1 MTSTHLPAP
10 ALSIAERRLR
20 TLQRTGLAQKRK
32 IAEKPPTLVFY
43 GILVVVTMLTL
54 LGLVMVFSSSS
65 VTLVKDGDSA
75 WYFFQKQMMWAF
87 FGLMAGI
94 GMYRMPY
101 YIWRGLVRISLLVA
115 FGLNVL
121 TFVPFFGA
129 EVNGAKAWVGWG
141 FIRFQPSEF
150 LKLAIVL
157 YCADLLARRHRR
169 VEFAQET
176 LFPMLLLLGGA
187 SGVCLFQKD
196 IGSATIFGGILLM
209 MCFIAGLP
217 KRHLLFTGGVVSF
230 AAMVVV
236 LGSSTARARF
246 TAFLDLEGTKGYR
259 GYQVYQSLLSIAN
272 GGPTGVGIGSGT
284 GKWGYVPL
292 SHSDFIFAIIAEEL
306 GLVGTVLVLGGFIAL
321 VYLGVQTALG
331 ARDMYGALLAGGV
344 TAWFGVQAIVNIGGV
359 TGSLPMTGLTLP
371 FISYGGSSLMVSM
384 AAAGLLLNVA
394 RNMK

>member
-32 IAEKPPTLVFY
+32 IAEKPPTFVFY

-65 VTLVKDGDSA
+65 VTLVKDGSSA
-75 WYFFQKQMMWAF
+75 WYFFQKQLMWAF
-87 FGLMAGI
+87 FGLVTGV

-101 YIWRGLVRISLLVA
+101 YIWRGLVNVSLAVA
-115 FGLNVL
+115 FGLNLLV
-121 TFVPFFGA
+121 FVPFFGK
-129 EVNGAKAWVGWG
+129 EVNGARAWVGWG

-157 YCADLLARRHRR
+157 YCANLLAKRHRR
-169 VEFAQET
+169 VEFAKDT
-176 LFPMLLLLGGA
+176 LIPVALIIGGA
-187 SGVCLFQKD
+187 SLMCLAQKD
-196 IGSATIFGGILLM
+196 IGSATIFGGILVL

-217 KRHLLFTGGVVSF
+217 KRHLAYVCGVV
-230 AAMVVV
+230 AAGALFVIAT
-236 LGSSTARARF
+236 STTARARF
-246 TAFLDLEGTKGYR
+246 TSFLDLEGTKGYR